1 MNIWNTIVNGIIE
14 NFSPI
19 IAALIASIIA
29 GISAY
34 LTWKSYKN
42 SHDATPPELLKYEKW
57 LDIMKKRK
65 EVLEDIPF
73 INKDGFFKDREAS
86 FACTLELYE
95 RNVIWEGEVLG
106 YVPESSIRK
115 KLLKINPQ
123 NLFYEDGVT
132 SRPVSLSN
140 ISKIFIILYFL
151 TLATILAMR
160 IIVFIV
166 LINRPGFVTILE
178 PGIIVNIIFV
188 IFFIN
193 PYFLVKVSPS
203 IADVY
208 VTEIKR
214 RMDQT
219 YIKSLPATSTII
231 CRSIYIALSPG
242 APFPKVS
249 NSTSKI
255 KFVTICIV
263 AVIFTNSTIV
273 GNMLILL
280 DGISSLDFLI
290 NQDSYKNVSM
300 HTYFSGDTFM
310 ILLSSCGAGI
320 LFFYTTLLMY
330 NLYLSN
336 NVLDKYELRSA
347 DSKWISKD
355 KDIFLF
361 VKDGTLKICK
371 RENIKSCDSSSYL
384 KKVLEF
390 ELSVHNIK
398 RIIERKSIFINPLKL
413 KDCKKLGRII
423 PVIGDSVKISFKK
436 IEKEKYVMNLKIN
449 KNNPVELRRIK

>member
-1 MNIWNTIVNGIIE
+1 MNFWDEIISGIIK

-19 IAALIASIIA
+19 IAALIAAIIA
-29 GISAY
+29 GVSAY
-34 LTWKSYKN
+34 LAWKSYKN
-42 SHDATPPELLKYEKW
+42 SNDSTPPELLKYEKW
-57 LDIMKKRK
+57 LDIIKKRK
-65 EVLEDIPF
+65 EVLEDMPF
-73 INKDGFFKDREAS
+73 INQDGFSEDREAS
-86 FACTLELYE
+86 FAYTLELYE

-115 KLLKINPQ
+115 KLLKIKPQ
-123 NLFYEDGVT
+123 NLFHEDGVT
-132 SRPVSLSN
+132 SRPVSISN
-140 ISKIFIILYFL
+140 VSIIFTILYFL
-151 TLATILAMR
+151 ILATILVMK
-160 IIVFIV
+160 IIVAMV

-188 IFFIN
+188 VFFMN
-193 PYFLVKVSPS
+193 QYFLVKVSPS

-208 VTEIKR
+208 VTGIKR

-219 YIKSLPATSTII
+219 YIKSLPAISTII

-249 NSTSKI
+249 NSISKI
-255 KFVTICIV
+255 KFVTICII

-290 NQDSYKNVSM
+290 NQDSYKDVSM
-300 HTYFSGDTFM
+300 HTHFSGETFM

-361 VKDGTLKICK
+361 IKDGTLKICK
-371 RENIKSCDSSSYL
+371 RENIKSCDRPSSS

-390 ELSVHNIK
+390 ELSVHNIN
-398 RIIERKSIFINPLKL
+398 RILEGKPTLINPLKL
-413 KDCKKLGRII
+413 KDCGKLGGAI
-423 PVIGDSVKISFKK
+423 PVIGRNIKISFK
-436 IEKEKYVMNLKIN
+436 ENEEVMNIEIN
-449 KNNPVELRRIK
+449 KGNPVECFLQ